1 MLAGLRNEWVNKAMH
16 RQWGRVGPWEMQIF
30 QKLSQ
35 FVNAEDDFKAMHE
48 AISAMVDAKPIDVRS
63 HASTIM
69 SSSNSDSQS
78 WGKSTEGS
86 VPSACVPFIGAC
98 CWGGCVDTLTGAGC
112 RCLPCATVS
121 V

>member
-1 MLAGLRNEWVNKAMH
+1 
-16 RQWGRVGPWEMQIF
+16 MQIY

-69 SSSNSDSQS
+69 SSSTSDSQS
-78 WGKSTEGS
+78 WGRSTEGNT
-86 VPSACVPFIGAC
+86 PSACVPFIGKC
-98 CWGGCVDTLTGAGC
+98 GGPYFRRQKTDGELCA
-112 RCLPCATVS
+112 RYLPRSALS
-121 V
+121 I

>member
-1 MLAGLRNEWVNKAMH
+1 
-16 RQWGRVGPWEMQIF
+16 MQIY

-69 SSSNSDSQS
+69 SSSTSDSQS
-78 WGKSTEGS
+78 WGRSTEGNT
-86 VPSACVPFIGAC
+86 PSACVPFIGKC
-98 CWGGCVDTLTGAGC
+98 GGPYF
-112 RCLPCATVS
+112 RRQKN
-121 V
+121 